1 MKFNLF
7 ILLILL
13 VSCKP
18 TTSTKYVKKTFYSKG
33 FAYIYNEK
41 DYENKIINKKIKPNE
56 IIISSNNIKK
66 GTLLKISN
74 PTNGK
79 NIIAKNT
86 KKINY
91 PDFYKIL
98 IVENIA
104 EQLKLNKNF
113 PYIEIEEI
121 KKNKSFIAKKAEMH
135 ADEKQIPY
143 KAPVEKVKISNLGK
157 KTLNKSDVKPK
168 FVIILGNFYSL
179 DSAKSLKKRIYNES
193 LLLRNKKISI
203 KKINNNNYEVFLGPY
218 YTINII
224 KNDYIA
230 LKQINFEEID
240 VKIIK

>member
-98 IVENIA
+98 IVEKIA
-104 EQLKLNKNF
+104 EQLKLNKDY

-121 KKNKSFIAKKAEMH
+121 KKNTNPI
-135 ADEKQIPY
+135 
-143 KAPVEKVKISNLGK
+143 
-157 KTLNKSDVKPK
+157 
-168 FVIILGNFYSL
+168 
-179 DSAKSLKKRIYNES
+179 
-193 LLLRNKKISI
+193 
-203 KKINNNNYEVFLGPY
+203 
-218 YTINII
+218 
-224 KNDYIA
+224 
-230 LKQINFEEID
+230 
-240 VKIIK
+240 